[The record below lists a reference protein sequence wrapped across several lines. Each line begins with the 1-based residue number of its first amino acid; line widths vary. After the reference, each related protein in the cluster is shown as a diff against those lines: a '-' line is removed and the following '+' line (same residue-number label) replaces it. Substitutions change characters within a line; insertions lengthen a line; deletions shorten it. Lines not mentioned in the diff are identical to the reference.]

1 MRILEFSE
9 CFPNDYEPFSGEF
22 IYQHLLHF
30 SKYANVKAVVPI
42 RYVPPKELYS
52 INPIKSFS
60 KLLKWVSVLNNAEN
74 LHTNNLE
81 VINLRYVSLPRPYFD
96 YQDLYIFSRFLFNG
110 IKKLL
115 KDDGIDLIYC
125 HWFRPGILLCK
136 KLALHY
142 NIPLVLDHH
151 EDIRSLNKA
160 FPKKYYKMFKL
171 FELPDR
177 IVVHS
182 ELNRN
187 VLIDE
192 AKNQKVNLPEVL
204 KIYLGQNF
212 IVPDEPKEFTQDE
225 LKLICVSRLEHK
237 RKRIDLLIKA
247 VSLVSK
253 NPDFRKRLSLKIVGD
268 GILRSSY
275 EKLVKNLSLDDTV
288 KFLGGKDQS
297 EIETLLEG
305 SDLFILPSDLEPF
318 GVVFIE
324 ALAKG
329 VPVITCEGN
338 GGGEEL
344 ASLGGG
350 VELVGPNS
358 EIELSNKIVELSNN
372 PGRLKTISETGKY
385 IVRDNFTWEKNA
397 YNTFKTFKS
406 IMESFRK

>member
-1 MRILEFSE
+1 
-9 CFPNDYEPFSGEF
+9 
-22 IYQHLLHF
+22 
-30 SKYANVKAVVPI
+30 
-42 RYVPPKELYS
+42 
-52 INPIKSFS
+52 
-60 KLLKWVSVLNNAEN
+60 
-74 LHTNNLE
+74 
-81 VINLRYVSLPRPYFD
+81 
-96 YQDLYIFSRFLFNG
+96 
-110 IKKLL
+110 
-115 KDDGIDLIYC
+115 
-125 HWFRPGILLCK
+125 
-136 KLALHY
+136 
-142 NIPLVLDHH
+142 
-151 EDIRSLNKA
+151 
-160 FPKKYYKMFKL
+160 
-171 FELPDR
+171 
-177 IVVHS
+177 
-182 ELNRN
+182 
-187 VLIDE
+187 
-192 AKNQKVNLPEVL
+192 
-204 KIYLGQNF
+204 
-212 IVPDEPKEFTQDE
+212 
-225 LKLICVSRLEHK
+225 
-237 RKRIDLLIKA
+237 
-247 VSLVSK
+247 
-253 NPDFRKRLSLKIVGD
+253 
-268 GILRSSY
+268 
-275 EKLVKNLSLDDTV
+275 V